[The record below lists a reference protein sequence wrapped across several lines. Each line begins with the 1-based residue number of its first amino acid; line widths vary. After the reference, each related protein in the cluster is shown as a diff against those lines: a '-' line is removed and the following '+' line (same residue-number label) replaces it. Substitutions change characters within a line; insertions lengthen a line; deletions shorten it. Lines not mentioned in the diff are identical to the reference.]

1 MPLGLGQ
8 QRHPPRQAHGHAER
22 ILVGGRGVDE
32 PRRRVFPL
40 WVEPLFIHRHRVHPG
55 AGTLHGGAGPGVAGI
70 LHPDGIAGI
79 DQQLGRQQDPLLG
92 AGEDQD
98 LVRLAHHAARL
109 HQIAAD
115 GAAQRLQPLRLP
127 VIHPVAGVPAPLLLH
142 QPAPQGLREE
152 AGIRLAG
159 GKGAAHLGHVVTGTA
174 VGHLLASARQTG
186 CRLGR
191 ARSRGDRGQ
200 CHEAAGPHLAHQ
212 IALRLQPAIGQ
223 LHRAAGDPQI
233 GGQHAA
239 GGQPAVLGQVAG
251 QHGRAQGADQL
262 FVQRQI
268 AGLLGGKQGGQGRH
282 GDLPGANWS
291 AHIGKIGRRGKAI
304 MSLH

>member
-1 MPLGLGQ
+1 MG
-8 QRHPPRQAHGHAER
+8 R
-22 ILVGGRGVDE
+22 RGVDE
-32 PRRRVFPL
+32 PRRRVIPQR
-40 WVEPLFIHRHRVHPG
+40 VEPLLIHRHRVHPG
-55 AGTLHGGAGPGVAGI
+55 AGTLHGGAGPGVAGV

-92 AGEDQD
+92 AGKDQD
-98 LVRLAHHAARL
+98 LIRLAHHAARL

-115 GAAQRLQPLRLP
+115 GAAQRLQPLRIP
-127 VIHPVAGVPAPLLLH
+127 VVHPVTGVSAPLLLH
-142 QPAPQGLREE
+142 QPAPQGLGEE

-159 GKGAAHLGHVVTGTA
+159 GKGAAHPGHVVAGAT
-174 VGHLLASARQTG
+174 VGHLLTAARQTG
-186 CRLGR
+186 RRLGW
-191 ARSRGDRGQ
+191 ARSRGDRRQ
-200 CHEAAGPHLAHQ
+200 RHEAASPHLAHQ

-223 LHRAAGDPQI
+223 LHRAARDPQI

-251 QHGRAQGADQL
+251 QHGRTQGADQL

-282 GDLPGANWS
+282 GGLPGTNWS

-304 MSLH
+304 MSLN